1 MHPRSNNNIA
11 MVKFAAPKRLNYQV
25 VELFNQNTEELQK
38 LNQLATL
45 LLKEDIKRG
54 RRPRHSKRVR
64 KVFQFVKKLLKV
76 QHLQKNL
83 ED

>member
-1 MHPRSNNNIA
+1 M
-11 MVKFAAPKRLNYQV
+11 

-54 RRPRHSKRVR
+54 RRPRHRKGIR

-83 ED
+83 GD

>member
-1 MHPRSNNNIA
+1 
-11 MVKFAAPKRLNYQV
+11 MVKFAAPKRLNLPGGRTFQP
-25 VELFNQNTEELQK
+25 NTEELQK

-54 RRPRHSKRVR
+54 RRPRHR
-64 KVFQFVKKLLKV
+64 KGTKKVVQFVKKLLKV

>member
-1 MHPRSNNNIA
+1 M
-11 MVKFAAPKRLNYQV
+11 

-54 RRPRHSKRVR
+54 RRPRHR
-64 KVFQFVKKLLKV
+64 KGTKKVVQFVKKLLKV

>member
-1 MHPRSNNNIA
+1 M
-11 MVKFAAPKRLNYQV
+11 

-54 RRPRHSKRVR
+54 RRPWHRKGIR